1 MLKMIVTW
9 QKQNVLPAHS
19 DGPDRISV
27 NTRGLTHPYQLPHI
41 ICKKKDCLFVCISI
55 LLPKFSPY
63 REKERTKSMNSWLCC
78 RRGFV

>member
-41 ICKKKDCLFVCISI
+41 IRKKQDCLFVCLSI
-55 LLPKFSPY
+55 LLPKLSP
-63 REKERTKSMNSWLCC
+63 
-78 RRGFV
+78 